1 MYKERNLMFRPSTL
15 TSLRIGTVEEEL
27 LKQSSELK
35 EQSIPCPWMNERFGW
50 IHDLSMKCI

>member
-35 EQSIPCPWMNERFGW
+35 EQSIPWMNERFDW
-50 IHDLSMKCI
+50 IHDIFMKCI